1 MLAFGI
7 EEGSWYM
14 QGSSGKRSWRER
26 CRTVLEDATEK
37 RTQEDKLRKRRKAVE
52 LASVPS
58 DTGRT
63 SPDTDVS
70 PLALKVK

>member
-1 MLAFGI
+1 
-7 EEGSWYM
+7 M

-52 LASVPS
+52 LSSEVSSQPGEAAALPFKC
-58 DTGRT
+58 DTCQCAFRHR
-63 SPDTDVS
+63 
-70 PLALKVK
+70 

>member
-1 MLAFGI
+1 MKLAVSLGKPLPCL
-7 EEGSWYM
+7 
-14 QGSSGKRSWRER
+14 SSV
-26 CRTVLEDATEK
+26 T
-37 RTQEDKLRKRRKAVE
+37 